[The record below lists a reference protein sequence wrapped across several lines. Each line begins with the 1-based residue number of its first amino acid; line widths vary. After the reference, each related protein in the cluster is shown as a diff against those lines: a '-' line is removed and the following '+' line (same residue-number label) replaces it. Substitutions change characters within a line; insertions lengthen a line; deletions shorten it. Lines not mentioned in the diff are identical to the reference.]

1 MTGIGPSGVAGF
13 YGIAAIGVALVIA
26 LANRSY
32 RKEYL
37 SRWSLGWLCAGSA
50 DVLIRVLASVAATPL
65 VPEIFQ
71 FTLALVVASACWFF
85 LSAGFEMGL
94 RRPLPIR
101 HSRRLLI
108 VLAAAGVVIM
118 IGLTVLG
125 TGITATAVFDSF
137 AIGLAAL
144 VTGSLVVWERRRKIP
159 PGLIVYACGLALFGT
174 ATLIDGWL
182 LAAGLHVPW
191 LFPLVLFSIAFAGF
205 SILLFAVEDD
215 REAALLAASQ
225 IEHIAYYDPLTGLP
239 NRSLFLD
246 RLISLTSQPGFR
258 QQRAALLFVDIDHLK
273 EINDT
278 MGHATGDAVIRAVA
292 RRLRKA
298 LRRTD
303 TAARFAGDEFTML
316 LTNLQE
322 EQDVASLARKIL
334 SAVSRSIPVGEREVS
349 VTASIGIALFP
360 LHGTDAETLIHNAD
374 SAMYKAK
381 KDGRDRF
388 EIYVPTMR
396 SRQVAP
402 LELERALRRA
412 IDNDA
417 LSLSYQP
424 IVRLS
429 DRRICGVE
437 ALVRWQDEALGS
449 IPATEFIPVAEAAS
463 LIAPLGE
470 LVLHHA
476 CRAASRWADLYPAA
490 GFFVSVNL
498 SAHQFA
504 DPQLVARVQRAIH
517 HSGVPPQMLQF
528 EIAESTTMH
537 DVDRSGRVLR
547 MLHDL
552 GVRTALDD
560 FGTGYSSLSWLTR
573 LPIDS
578 LKVDRSFVA
587 SSGSEPAAAILSAAV
602 AIGRKLGIDVVAE
615 GIESEKQCALAVE
628 AECEMGQG
636 FFFSRPVDSSE
647 IDRLLIERSG
657 AAEARLPVSSPDA
670 PAATVAED
678 VRLVLSQADDTLV
691 GARRGPARR
700 VIVADDDPL
709 MRNLMATMLRRVGYR
724 VMQAVDGQEA
734 VDLLNAVGE
743 SAIDLLVL
751 DLMMP
756 RLSGWEVLEYVSE
769 NFPEL
774 SPRVMVVTAAGSR
787 LVNRIDTSLY
797 GEVLEKPFDQADFY
811 DCVARCAAR
820 PLDDAGTSPDGEQP
834 IVH

>member
-1 MTGIGPSGVAGF
+1 MTGIGASGVAGF

-37 SRWSLGWLCAGSA
+37 SRWSLGWLCVGSA
-50 DVLIRVLASVAATPL
+50 DALVRLLASAASTPVVREVVQL
-65 VPEIFQ
+65 
-71 FTLALVVASACWFF
+71 TLALAVASACWLF

-94 RRPLPIR
+94 RRPLPAR
-101 HSRRLLI
+101 HSRRLLV
-108 VLAAAGVVIM
+108 VLAAAGIVIM
-118 IGLTVLG
+118 IGLAMGRTSV
-125 TGITATAVFDSF
+125 TSAAVFDSF
-137 AIGLAAL
+137 GTGLAAL
-144 VTGSLVVWERRRKIP
+144 VTASLVVWERRRKIP

-174 ATLIDGWL
+174 ATLVDGWL
-182 LAAGLHVPW
+182 STAGLQTAW
-191 LFPLVLFSIAFAGF
+191 LFSLVLFSIAFAGF

-258 QQRAALLFVDIDHLK
+258 QQRAALLFLDIDHLK

-292 RRLRKA
+292 GRLRKT

-303 TAARFAGDEFTML
+303 TAARFAGDEFTVL

-322 EQDVASLARKIL
+322 EQDAVSLARKIL
-334 SAVSRSIPVGEREVS
+334 TAVSRTITVGEREISVS
-349 VTASIGIALFP
+349 ASIGIALFP

-381 KDGRDRF
+381 KEGRDRF
-388 EIYVPTMR
+388 EVYVPTMR
-396 SRQVAP
+396 SRHVAP

-424 IVRLS
+424 IVRLR

-437 ALVRWQDEALGS
+437 ALVRWQDDVLGS
-449 IPATEFIPVAEAAS
+449 IPATEFIPVAEAAA

-476 CRAASRWADLYPAA
+476 SRAARRWVDLYPVP

-504 DPQLVARVQRAIH
+504 EPQLVARVQRAIH
-517 HSGVPPQMLQF
+517 HSGVPPRVLQF

-537 DVDRSGRVLR
+537 DVERSGRIFR

-578 LKVDRSFVA
+578 LKVDRSFVV
-587 SSGSEPAAAILSAAV
+587 SSASEPNAAILSTAA

-615 GIESEKQCALAVE
+615 GIESEKQFVRALE

-647 IDRLLIERSG
+647 IDRLLIERTG
-657 AAEARLPVSSPDA
+657 AADARIPVSSADA
-670 PAATVAED
+670 SAPTVTED

-691 GARRGPARR
+691 GARKGPARR

-724 VMQAVDGQEA
+724 VMQGVDGQEA
-734 VDLLNAVGE
+734 IDLLNAVGE

-756 RLSGWEVLEYVSE
+756 RVSGWDVLEYVNE
-769 NFPEL
+769 NLPEL

-787 LVNRIDTSLY
+787 QVSRIDTSLY

-811 DCVARCAAR
+811 DCVARCAGR
-820 PLDDAGTSPDGEQP
+820 PLDEGGLSTDGEHP